1 MRREEEKN
9 RIPSPVTGGG
19 PGRGLSPQ
27 PSRLSGFYTLFH
39 KEWLRFWKVSV
50 QTILAPVLTAL
61 LFLVVFAHSLSGRVE
76 IFPGVDYAA
85 FLVPGLAMMSVLQ
98 NAFANSAS
106 SLMQSKMTGN
116 IVFVLLPPLS
126 HQEFFGAYLLA
137 SVARGLV
144 VGAGVFAAT
153 VWFVDLRYEQ
163 PWWALAFAVASS
175 GALGVLG
182 IIAGIYSDKVDELAA
197 FQNFIILPLTFLS
210 GVFYSIYSLPPL
222 WQWLSHL
229 NPIFYMVDGFR
240 YGFFGVSDVSPWL
253 SLAIVTAS
261 FFALSFFTL
270 WLLRTGYKL
279 RR

>member
-1 MRREEEKN
+1 MIRDQARSEGDA
-9 RIPSPVTGGG
+9 RIPYPE
-19 PGRGLSPQ
+19 
-27 PSRLSGFYTLFH
+27 SRIWGFYTLFH

-61 LFLVVFAHSLSGRVE
+61 LFLVVFAYSLRDRVE

-98 NAFANSAS
+98 NAFANSSS

-116 IVFVLLPPLS
+116 IIFVLLPPLS

-137 SVARGLV
+137 AAARGVV
-144 VGAGVFAAT
+144 VGLGVFLVT
-153 VWFVDLRYEQ
+153 VWFVDLRFEQ
-163 PWWALAFAVASS
+163 PLWAIVFAIAGS
-175 GALGVLG
+175 GVMGTLG
-182 IIAGIYSDKVDELAA
+182 IIAGIHSDKVDELAA

-210 GVFYSIYSLPPL
+210 GVFYSIHSLPPL
-222 WQWLSHL
+222 WQAASHF

-240 YGFFGVSDVSPWL
+240 YGFFGQSDVSPWF
-253 SLAIVTAS
+253 SLAIVVAS

-270 WLLRTGYKL
+270 WLLRSGYKL
-279 RR
+279 RH

>member
-1 MRREEEKN
+1 MSRDQARDAGDA
-9 RIPSPVTGGG
+9 RIPYPA
-19 PGRGLSPQ
+19 
-27 PSRLSGFYTLFH
+27 SRIWGFYTLFR

-61 LFLVVFAHSLSGRVE
+61 LFLVVFAYSLRGRVE

-98 NAFANSAS
+98 NAFANSSS

-137 SVARGLV
+137 AIARGMV
-144 VGAGVFAAT
+144 VGVGVFIAT
-153 VWFVDLRYEQ
+153 VWFVDLRFEH
-163 PWWALAFAVASS
+163 PLWAAAFALAGS
-175 GALGVLG
+175 GVMGALG
-182 IIAGIYSDKVDELAA
+182 IIAGIHSDKVDELAA

-210 GVFYSIYSLPPL
+210 GVFYSIHSLPPL
-222 WQWLSHL
+222 WQAASHL

-240 YGFFGVSDVSPWL
+240 YGFFGASDVSPWI
-253 SLAIVTAS
+253 SLAIVAAS
-261 FFALSFFTL
+261 FSALSFFTL
-270 WLLRTGYKL
+270 WLLRSGYKL
-279 RR
+279 RH